1 MKYFILRLTKE
12 NQNNIKIIHV
22 KKEMIAVSG
31 KKQLAVKDHHFI
43 IQVLNYIKT
52 AKIKE
57 NDMLILG
64 IPVRVAPAGILHLDF
79 LNILREKRKKG
90 YNCPFLMI
98 KKLRFT
104 MLTNY
109 IVICFNNIL
118 LCKTTNNS
126 IHKNC

>member
-1 MKYFILRLTKE
+1 
-12 NQNNIKIIHV
+12 
-22 KKEMIAVSG
+22 
-31 KKQLAVKDHHFI
+31 
-43 IQVLNYIKT
+43 
-52 AKIKE
+52 
-57 NDMLILG
+57 
-64 IPVRVAPAGILHLDF
+64 
-79 LNILREKRKKG
+79 
-90 YNCPFLMI
+90 MI